1 MTDNTVPK
9 RKRTNKDLQN
19 YRENSILGKTNPQNT
34 GVKIGAPKGYAVPA
48 PPVTPVVLLLL

>member
-19 YRENSILGKTNPQNT
+19 YRENSILGKTNPQHT